1 MPHLLAIQ
9 QHRPLR
15 QPVTPLHKR
24 GPQDLI
30 GTAIADAEPWNAGAQ
45 LTQLSEVAT
54 KGAAAIEDQQRT
66 GGRGWR
72 GRHRGVVCGEWG
84 LLRLPPRVVTMHAS
98 QNDRAFQNIL
108 SILSRVGEGLRSL
121 RLPLLAL
128 GAALALA
135 AAWLPVP
142 VAWADSPPQGRDY
155 RCGGDPLRAEL
166 VPGAVDAV
174 GIPNTT
180 AGTLPG
186 AYLVLRWRGVQL
198 QLPRT
203 NNAGPLSFS
212 DGKWAWS
219 QTDPDH
225 PLLRLR
231 RPGGDLQ
238 EFPCEPAA

>member
-1 MPHLLAIQ
+1 
-9 QHRPLR
+9 
-15 QPVTPLHKR
+15 
-24 GPQDLI
+24 
-30 GTAIADAEPWNAGAQ
+30 
-45 LTQLSEVAT
+45 
-54 KGAAAIEDQQRT
+54 
-66 GGRGWR
+66 
-72 GRHRGVVCGEWG
+72 
-84 LLRLPPRVVTMHAS
+84 MHANRDG
-98 QNDRAFQNIL
+98 QPFQNIP
-108 SILSRVGEGLRSL
+108 SILSQLGGGLRSL
-121 RLPLLAL
+121 RLPLLAR
-128 GAALALA
+128 GAALTLV
-135 AAWLPVP
+135 AAWLPLP
-142 VAWADSPPQGRDY
+142 LAWADSAPQVRDY
-155 RCGGDPLRAEL
+155 RCGGEALRAEL

-186 AYLVLRWRGVQL
+186 AYLLLRWRGVQL

-219 QTDPDH
+219 QPDPDH